1 MAYDPSVIILDE
13 ATSSVDI
20 LTEVKIQRAVKEVL
34 SGRTGI
40 IIAHRL
46 STIVDCDK
54 IIVIDK
60 GRITETGTHE
70 ELLKENDVY
79 KDIYE
84 SQLKSQD
91 EERGGAAV

>member
-1 MAYDPSVIILDE
+1 MMQRTFQIKNADRIVVLDGGSI
-13 ATSSVDI
+13 A
-20 LTEVKIQRAVKEVL
+20 AV
-34 SGRTGI
+34 
-40 IIAHRL
+40 
-46 STIVDCDK
+46 
-54 IIVIDK
+54 
-60 GRITETGTHE
+60 GTHE

>member
-13 ATSSVDI
+13 ATSSVVI
-20 LTEVKIQRAVKEVL
+20 LTEVKIQKAVKEVL
-34 SGRTGI
+34 AGRTGI

-60 GRITETGTHE
+60 GQITETGSHN
-70 ELLKENDVY
+70 ELIK
-79 KDIYE
+79 
-84 SQLKSQD
+84 
-91 EERGGAAV
+91 RGGFYSRLYEAYGGLGVE